1 MEKRCPTCDRK
12 YFEKDLNYC
21 LADGSFL
28 LTPDEF
34 PPPDHAPSKKNAT
47 KPTVMLTNAQSGR
60 PTEVLPAGEETWDS
74 DRKAEAS
81 APLPV
86 QRNKYLPQLLAAGGV
101 LVIVLVVALIGLV
114 FLIRPFSSS
123 ADNLNN
129 RGKAGS
135 TTSTNT
141 KTTNSS
147 SSTNASSTDE
157 DARIQSAA
165 QSALEDASDLR
176 DQNIGISVEGGTV
189 ILTGSVSSIEQKIR
203 AEAIV
208 KRIKGVKGIENQI
221 SIEP

>member
-34 PPPDHAPSKKNAT
+34 PSDDPAPSRKTAAE
-47 KPTVMLTNAQSGR
+47 PTAVLTSAQSNK
-60 PTEVLPAGEETWDS
+60 PTEVLSAGEETWDS
-74 DRKAEAS
+74 DPKTETS
-81 APLPV
+81 IGLPPN
-86 QRNKYLPQLLAAGGV
+86 RNKYLPQLLAVGGV
-101 LVIVLVVALIGLV
+101 LMIVLVGALVGLV
-114 FLIRPFSSS
+114 FLVRPFSSS
-123 ADNLNN
+123 ADNLNK
-129 RGKAGS
+129 RGSAGS
-135 TTSTNT
+135 TTNRNT
-141 KTTNSS
+141 KTTNTSPPTYS
-147 SSTNASSTDE
+147 PPTDE

-165 QSALEDASDLR
+165 QSALENASDLR

-208 KRIKGVKGIENQI
+208 KRIKGVKSIDNQI
-221 SIEP
+221 SIDP